1 MIVKINIRIWV
12 FVALLSLLIKNT
24 VERQSSFKV
33 AIQKQYINR

>member
-24 VERQSSFKV
+24 VERQSSLKM
-33 AIQKQYINR
+33 AIQKQHINR